1 MIIEKGDE
9 GTHVKEIRKLLGMEP
24 TPPVYDDNVEEEVKK
39 FQDKNDLLVDG
50 LVGPNTYS
58 KLLDVTTDLS
68 YHNVDPN
75 KGTKGVLDEG
85 IYLTEE
91 GLRVYRRHMYEDQYI
106 SDEKTEK
113 NYIFLHHTA
122 GSENPFATV
131 KYWNND
137 DRGRIGTQF
146 VIGGIATNGN
156 EAHNGEVVEAFPDE
170 NYAWHLGDNG
180 SHEMHKGSVGI
191 ELTNWGWLKESNGR
205 FYNYVDQE
213 VPEDQVIDLEN
224 EFRGYRYYHRYTDE
238 QLNSLEMLLKHL
250 GRKHDIDIRNGL
262 PMFIW
267 DKDTFNNVFGFNEDV
282 YYGKIEGV
290 LTHTNVRKDKFDCS
304 PQPDLGNLLLNLT

>member
-9 GTHVKEIRKLLGMEP
+9 GTHVKEIRKLLGMDP
-24 TPPVYDDNVEEEVKK
+24 TPPVYDDNVEEEVRK
-39 FQDKNDLLVDG
+39 FQDKNDLSIDG

-75 KGTKGVLDEG
+75 KGTRGLLDKG

-91 GLRVYRRHMYEDQYI
+91 GLRVYRRYMYDDEYVSGDK
-106 SDEKTEK
+106 SDK

-122 GSENPFATV
+122 GSENPFSTV
-131 KYWNND
+131 KYWNSD

-146 VIGGIATNGN
+146 VIGGISLNGN
-156 EAHNGEVVEAFPDE
+156 DTNDGEVVEAFPDD

-180 SHEMHKGSVGI
+180 SHEMHKRSVGI

-213 VPEDQVIDLEN
+213 VPEDQVVELEE
-224 EFRGYRYYHRYTDE
+224 EFRGHKYYHRYTDKQVE
-238 QLNSLEMLLKHL
+238 ALENLLKYL
-250 GRKHDIDIRNGL
+250 GRKHDIDLKGGL
-262 PMFIW
+262 PMYMW
-267 DKDTFNNVFGFNEDV
+267 EYESLNDVFGYIEDA
-282 YYGKIEGV
+282 YYGKTEGI

-304 PQPDLGNLLLNLT
+304 PQSHLADFLLRFT